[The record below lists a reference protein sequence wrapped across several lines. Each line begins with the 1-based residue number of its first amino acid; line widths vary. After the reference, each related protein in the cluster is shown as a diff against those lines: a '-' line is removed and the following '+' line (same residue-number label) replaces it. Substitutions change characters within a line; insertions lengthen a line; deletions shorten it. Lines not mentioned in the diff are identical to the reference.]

1 MFSIGDFAR
10 LGRVSVRM
18 LRHYDALGLL
28 PPAQVDALTGYRS
41 YDAAQLSRLNRIVA
55 LKDLGFTL
63 QQVQSILDDKVST
76 DELRG
81 MLRLRQADL
90 QTQIS
95 VDTAR
100 LAQVEARL
108 RIIESEGAMP
118 VDDVQIK
125 RIPAVRV
132 AELAATAASFEPE
145 SITPVIGP
153 LYERLF
159 AQVHEA
165 GLTPAGPHIA
175 YYGHAPDDDSAVVVH
190 AAVPVNAEPGGPH
203 GLTITD
209 LPAIEQ
215 AATIVHRGPMDNVM
229 ASLQTLA
236 HWIDGNGY
244 RSVGFSREFYLQ
256 YGCGDPADWVTELQE
271 PVQAY
276 GGSTGT

>member
-28 PPAQVDALTGYRS
+28 PPARVDRLTGYRS
-41 YDAAQLSRLNRIVA
+41 YDAAQLSRLNRVVA

-63 QQVQSILDDKVST
+63 AQVQSILDDKVST

-81 MLRLRQADL
+81 MLRLRQAEL

-95 VDTAR
+95 ADTAR

-108 RIIESEGAMP
+108 RTIESEGAMSA
-118 VDDVQIK
+118 DDVQIK
-125 RIPAVRV
+125 RIPPVRV

-153 LYERLF
+153 LYDRLY
-159 AQVHEA
+159 AQVCEA
-165 GLTPAGPHIA
+165 GLTPAGPGIA
-175 YYGHAPDDDSAVVVH
+175 YYEPAPHDDSAVVVH
-190 AAVPVNAEPGGPH
+190 AAVPVSAEPGGPH

-209 LPAIEQ
+209 LPAIER
-215 AATIVHRGPMDNVM
+215 AATIVHHGPMDSVLTT
-229 ASLQTLA
+229 LQTLA

-244 RSVGFSREFYLQ
+244 RSVGFNREFYIEQ
-256 YGCGDPADWVTELQE
+256 GCGDPAGWVTELQE
-271 PVQAY
+271 PVEAC